1 MGNYGRYMNHRDFYD
16 NLSINDK
23 VKYHLNENETI
34 NAKVIE
40 KNMLNVGSI
49 MILGDNKKKYI
60 LFPRQSSKLENII

>member
-1 MGNYGRYMNHRDFYD
+1 MYSSTNK
-16 NLSINDK
+16 NL
-23 VKYHLNENETI
+23 L
-34 NAKVIE
+34 E

>member
-1 MGNYGRYMNHRDFYD
+1 MGNYGRYMNHIDFYN

-23 VKYHLNENETI
+23 VKYHLSENETI
-34 NAKVIE
+34 NATVIE

>member
-1 MGNYGRYMNHRDFYD
+1 MGKYGRYMNHKDFYD

-34 NAKVIE
+34 NATVIQ
-40 KNMLNVGSI
+40 KNILNVGSL